1 MSDADIADV
10 MTVRVQLTF
19 NVVLHPDA
27 MALLQGVSKKAMPDV
42 IAGMVQ
48 RGAQTLGMPG
58 AAVHPM
64 GATLAPSNVVTP
76 KQIAVKNA
84 TSPGGEQPRRSV
96 ASEAGSQTPGGFS
109 LPADAFDFSKR
120 H

>member
-19 NVVLHPDA
+19 NLVLHPDA
-27 MALLQGVSKKAMPDV
+27 MALLQGVSKKALPDV

-48 RGAQTLGMPG
+48 RGAQTLGTNSVVMPTG
-58 AAVHPM
+58 ASLVSSIPA
-64 GATLAPSNVVTP
+64 SP
-76 KQIAVKNA
+76 KIAVKQA
-84 TSPGGEQPRRSV
+84 SSAKAETPRKSV
-96 ASEAGSQTPGGFS
+96 ESDAGAQQPGGFS
-109 LPADAFDFSKR
+109 IPLDAFDFSKR